1 MILPTPL
8 ASFRWDETAA
18 GPALVCRDLE
28 PYARHLF
35 TTRAWALG
43 SRSPDVT
50 DDDRWAEVAN
60 AIQASGRVARLRQV
74 HGRNV
79 VVASAG
85 VPNAAAALGW
95 NAGAPNAAAVS
106 GAQASGD
113 RLSNG
118 DILITDDPSL
128 AIAVQAADCVPLII
142 VDGRTGVIA
151 AAHAGWRGMAA
162 RVPEAAV
169 DALAREYGSRPC
181 DLFAALGPSIGA
193 CCYEVGSD
201 VREAFI
207 AAGTTPDLL
216 NAWFHDEP
224 LSSPLNPPFMRRSG
238 AKTPP
243 SDPTSAFTEV
253 PAGGRTYGRTWSV
266 RSQPVEAGSHSSD
279 HSCRDPFHPNA
290 AAATGTTAQPFRW
303 FFDGW
308 ACVRQQLEAAGVPGG
323 QILSAGL
330 CTASHPD
337 VFCSY
342 RREGRPAGRMAGVV
356 MSRRRPSPG

>member
-1 MILPTPL
+1 
-8 ASFRWDETAA
+8 
-18 GPALVCRDLE
+18 V
-28 PYARHLF
+28 
-35 TTRAWALG
+35 LG
-43 SRSPDVT
+43 G
-50 DDDRWAEVAN
+50 E
-60 AIQASGRVARLRQV
+60 
-74 HGRNV
+74 
-79 VVASAG
+79 
-85 VPNAAAALGW
+85 
-95 NAGAPNAAAVS
+95 
-106 GAQASGD
+106 ASGD

-118 DILITDDPSL
+118 DILITDDPLL
-128 AIAVQAADCVPLII
+128 AIAIQAADCVPLII

-151 AAHAGWRGMAA
+151 AAHAGWRGMAV

-193 CCYEVGSD
+193 CCYEVGAD

-207 AAGTTPDLL
+207 AARTAGDLL
-216 NAWFHDEP
+216 RAWFHDEP

-238 AKTPP
+238 TKTPP
-243 SDPTSAFTEV
+243 QDPGSAFAE
-253 PAGGRTYGRTWSV
+253 ASADGRTQGGTWSV
-266 RSQPVEAGSHSSD
+266 TSQPVEAGSHSSD
-279 HSCRDPFHPNA
+279 HSRRDRFHPNATAASETPIFHPNA
-290 AAATGTTAQPFRW
+290 AAASATAARPLRW

-323 QILSAGL
+323 QIFSAGL
-330 CTASHPD
+330 CTASHPE